1 MQSDIGHR
9 RRKTA
14 PATST
19 QRVLVAPLKG
29 VDSALEEFGSEEAAA
44 ARAARGDGTADG
56 LSALGGFAPEDQS
69 RDATLLVRSTELAP
83 VRKTPLRPDSRPRGG
98 RMTDII
104 GWSVQLAGRIRWA
117 DVEATLRSERAQPAG
132 LTLALLALAVVGVTM
147 ASPPPTATAG
157 QGSSEGD
164 LVAASWISPLKMPAT
179 ARTSGAHVATAGAE
193 PAEPVRRSGPA
204 PLPARASAIRAAA
217 TAAVTIPASEA
228 GRDAVSAVG
237 SPLGVESAAVD
248 ATTLAPLATALDSA
262 APPATDAAGTAE
274 IRDALSRYRRAFNGL
289 DAGSARAVWPTVN
302 VQALSRAFDRLETQS
317 FEFDSCAI
325 TLGNARAVAS
335 CSGSATYV
343 PKVGNRRARSETR
356 HWRFDLRQ
364 RDGEWL
370 IETVDSR

>member
-9 RRKTA
+9 QRTTA
-14 PATST
+14 PGTST
-19 QRVLVAPLKG
+19 QRVLVTPLKG
-29 VDSALEEFGSEEAAA
+29 VDSALEEFGSEAVA
-44 ARAARGDGTADG
+44 ARTAGGDGEADG
-56 LSALGGFAPEDQS
+56 LLALGGFAPEDQA
-69 RDATLLVRSTELAP
+69 RGATLLVRSTRIAP
-83 VRKTPLRPDSRPRGG
+83 VLKTPLRPSLRPRGG
-98 RMTDII
+98 RMTEVI
-104 GWSVQLAGRIRWA
+104 GRSVQLAGRVRWA

-132 LTLALLALAVVGVTM
+132 LALALLVLAVVGVTM
-147 ASPPPTATAG
+147 ASPPPTATAA

-179 ARTSGAHVATAGAE
+179 ARTSGAHLAPAGE
-193 PAEPVRRSGPA
+193 ERPEPVRPSGPA

-217 TAAVTIPASEA
+217 TAAMTIPAAEA

-237 SPLGVESAAVD
+237 SPLGVESAALD
-248 ATTLAPLATALDSA
+248 ATLAPLATALEHSA
-262 APPATDAAGTAE
+262 TPLAPEAVGTAK

-302 VQALSRAFDRLETQS
+302 VQALSRAFERLETQS

-325 TLGNARAVAS
+325 TLGNAKAVAT

-343 PKVGNRRARSETR
+343 PRVGNRRARSEPR